1 MVTKETTWQYTG
13 RLLKADS
20 PKRVVFGVVYEP
32 CAQNET
38 CELDTQQDW
47 ILPDDLQKTAW
58 DFMERSFL
66 AKGNTV
72 DIQHNEE
79 AAKVVPVESYI
90 TPVDMVV
97 DGENGESEH
106 IRKGSWVVGVRIKDD
121 AIWKKV
127 ESGELNAF
135 SIGGKG
141 VRVPAAPS

>member
-32 CAQNET
+32 CNRDET
-38 CELDTQQDW
+38 CEFDTQQDW

-79 AAKVVPVESYI
+79 AAKVVPVESFI
-90 TPVDMVV
+90 APVDMDV
-97 DGENGESEH
+97 DGEH
-106 IRKGSWVVGVRIKDD
+106 IIKGSWVVGVRIKDD

-141 VRVPAAPS
+141 VRVPAASS